1 MAAPALVIDEETVFD
16 ASLDGLLGRL
26 HPLSEQHEERVRIM
40 RHHHLI
46 IPQSKLKTQSWSSCY
61 ECFKLHYVSNVS
73 RSHQVNSG
81 SISQEPLW
89 AACLWLA
96 QRGAP
101 VSTPACDWSIP
112 LLARADMPDSDSLKK
127 QRVNETLRINVK
139 FRSLHVLF
147 LTVHVRHGVCADSV
161 CRRSVSAVF
170 GAAAFV
176 FELTAEEGSA
186 RRGRERFTRTA
197 VVLTV
202 CDAVLPLGIL
212 IHPTHA
218 HKHTQKKKSI
228 AIFLGFFFLLFK
240 MGYLKQT
247 KNDLIFFCRFIVL
260 VCRPAKFGQTFCAC
274 ISIWVKIIIMI
285 ITKKSNKIRK

>member
-1 MAAPALVIDEETVFD
+1 
-16 ASLDGLLGRL
+16 
-26 HPLSEQHEERVRIM
+26 M
-40 RHHHLI
+40 RHHLI

-112 LLARADMPDSDSLKK
+112 LLARADTPDSDSLKK

-186 RRGRERFTRTA
+186 RRSWESFTRTA

-202 CDAVLPLGIL
+202 CDAVLPLRIL
-212 IHPTHA
+212 IHPTHT
-218 HKHTQKKKSI
+218 HRQQLIRYMH
-228 AIFLGFFFLLFK
+228 AISAVTILGFLTFSTGNTTHLILGKRLTFHCWLL
-240 MGYLKQT
+240 L
-247 KNDLIFFCRFIVL
+247 
-260 VCRPAKFGQTFCAC
+260 
-274 ISIWVKIIIMI
+274 SI
-285 ITKKSNKIRK
+285 